1 MRRCWT
7 KILGCLFILLTFN
20 IMSAYG
26 IDMDYICG
34 IDRYETASII
44 ASKMQYSSAILVN
57 GNSLADGLSASGLSG
72 AVNSPILLTQ
82 SNILPEVTL
91 NKLKK
96 VSTVY
101 IVGGKSVISSNIES
115 KITKM
120 GKKVIRIGGTN
131 RYDTSILIANKIE
144 KTNGIGEIYYVN
156 GLRGEADA
164 MSIAPVA
171 ANKGNP
177 VILTDGNSTTYRKN
191 VQSYSIGGTGVMSTN
206 FNNFSTRID
215 GIDRFDTNR
224 NVINK
229 FFNDKSHINLSK
241 SHVLV
246 DALTASVLKEPVV
259 LVSDDSDKSIIAGAN
274 SATVLGNISE
284 IAISRAKSYLYGDKV
299 VFYVQH
305 QDDETIFGG
314 STVIDAIKSVGSEN
328 VYMVLVTDGSGSKV
342 FNYERYKGLAHEQKV
357 NLRDNEFKAAISRL
371 GVKLENVVFLNQPE
385 DKIDNELLKDTI
397 LYFENTFNNV
407 THITHS
413 YKYETHLQHIATGN
427 TVNSLYVN
435 GLIKDC
441 RFLARE
447 DKISGISRH
456 QLIESV
462 ADNNGEKKKVLNAC
476 SEYKLD
482 NKDMIREGIGY
493 KSVSKLFIR
502 LTSNPKV
509 PSYLHESGI

>member
-1 MRRCWT
+1 M
-7 KILGCLFILLTFN
+7 LTFN

-26 IDMDYICG
+26 IDTDYICG

-44 ASKMQYSSAILVN
+44 ASKMQYSSVILVN
-57 GNSLADGLSASGLSG
+57 GNSLA
-72 AVNSPILLTQ
+72 
-82 SNILPEVTL
+82 
-91 NKLKK
+91 
-96 VSTVY
+96 
-101 IVGGKSVISSNIES
+101 
-115 KITKM
+115 
-120 GKKVIRIGGTN
+120 
-131 RYDTSILIANKIE
+131 
-144 KTNGIGEIYYVN
+144 
-156 GLRGEADA
+156 
-164 MSIAPVA
+164 
-171 ANKGNP
+171 
-177 VILTDGNSTTYRKN
+177 
-191 VQSYSIGGTGVMSTN
+191 
-206 FNNFSTRID
+206 
-215 GIDRFDTNR
+215 
-224 NVINK
+224 
-229 FFNDKSHINLSK
+229 
-241 SHVLV
+241 
-246 DALTASVLKEPVV
+246 ASVLKEPVV

-314 STVIDAIKSVGSEN
+314 SIVIDAIKSVGSEN

-342 FNYERYKGLAHEQKV
+342 FNYERYKGLTHEQKV
-357 NLRDNEFKAAISRL
+357 NLRDNEFKAAIDIL

-385 DKIDNELLKDTI
+385 DKINSELLKDI
-397 LYFENTFNNV
+397 VLYFENTFNNV

-413 YKYETHLQHIATGN
+413 YKYETHLQHIDTGN
-427 TVNSLYVN
+427 IVNSLYVN

-447 DKISGISRH
+447 DKISGILRH

-462 ADNNGEKKKVLNAC
+462 ADNTEEKKKVINAC

-493 KSVSKLFIR
+493 KSVSKLFIG

-509 PSYLHESGI
+509 PAYLHESGI

>member
-1 MRRCWT
+1 MIRCWT

-44 ASKMQYSSAILVN
+44 ASKMQYSSVILVN

-82 SNILPEVTL
+82 SNSLPEVTL
-91 NKLKK
+91 NRLKK
-96 VSTVY
+96 ASTVY
-101 IVGGKSVISSNIES
+101 IVGGKGVISSNIES
-115 KITKM
+115 KITEM
-120 GKKVIRIGGTN
+120 GKKAIRIGGKD

-144 KTNGIGEIYYVN
+144 EINDIEEIYYVN
-156 GLRGEADA
+156 GINGEADA

-171 ANKGNP
+171 ARKGNP
-177 VILTDGNSTTYRKN
+177 VILTDGNSTKYRKN
-191 VQSYSIGGTGVMSTN
+191 VQAYSIGGTGVMSAN
-206 FNNFSTRID
+206 FNSFSTRVD

-224 NVINK
+224 NVINQ
-229 FFNDKSHINLSK
+229 FFHDKSHVNLSK

-274 SATVLGNISE
+274 SATVLGNISD

-314 STVIDAIKSVGSEN
+314 STVIDAIKSVGSNN
-328 VYMVLVTDGSGSKV
+328 VYMVLVTDGSGSNV
-342 FNYERYKGLAHEQKV
+342 FNYERYKGLTHEQKV
-357 NLRDNEFKAAISRL
+357 NLRYNEFKAAIGRL

-385 DKIDNELLKDTI
+385 DKINNELLKDTV
-397 LYFENTFNNV
+397 LYFENTFKNV

-456 QLIESV
+456 KLIESV
-462 ADNNGEKKKVLNAC
+462 ADNNEEKKKVLNAC

-509 PSYLHESGI
+509 PSYIHESGI